1 MADSTDNSA
10 ETSQSNKKSV
20 RGPTML
26 KAIENVRKTGI
37 KIPLQF
43 DLETGE
49 CYGNNASH
57 FKSYVALL
65 TRERCSIAKELW
77 KHIPEGVKNAMW
89 TDIKAIFVIP
99 EFDDAKKSDHFKKIW
114 FHYAGERWKDFKS
127 RLTRTYITD
136 PKPDDVPPYVKY
148 PYIKKDIWEE
158 FVKYRQTS
166 DFKEKSQKGRENHAK
181 NVYPHV
187 LSRGGYKRLEEQMI
201 NEKRQSL
208 SKDSSGLTDDDR
220 HPSPPERYETW
231 TRARQKKG
239 GEFTSEPVKK
249 VAEKIEKIVED
260 SKKGDFVPTGRH
272 DVLTEA
278 IGTPEHGG
286 SVRGVGKKHNI
297 TTYWGRS
304 KVSRQRQGIDVK
316 EQLAAFKADLEAK
329 FEEKLAQER
338 KMMQDSLME
347 TLKSMGL
354 SQTSDTNNR
363 VMVPE
368 ACAEQVV
375 VTGSAKGSC
384 SPAPVKMQNELKEV
398 VVTESAK
405 GSRSP
410 APVAEAEDN
419 MDDVQR
425 LLIMVLKKGDDH
437 LDVQLTHCSMCTNF
451 LMSCKCIREL
461 LVGFIWLDMSTLSV
475 WCSYIH
481 RLCIENN
488 TTNVYGILEPSFLNI
503 VGDAGKKSDQ
513 RISQSKCKKYIQH
526 KLENEKKECQLLPFN
541 HGGHWQLII
550 LCPKINTVVVIC
562 SLHWK
567 LNPIMEKIVSSV
579 FTVDQMANGNRK
591 NNTVWLYPQARKQYN
606 SNDCGY
612 YVMKNMLDIVTAKI
626 TDSWM
631 EVFNDPKELTAE
643 EMYELRLRWSTYFL
657 SLLEG

>member
-166 DFKEKSQKGRENHAK
+166 DFKEK
-181 NVYPHV
+181 
-187 LSRGGYKRLEEQMI
+187 
-201 NEKRQSL
+201 
-208 SKDSSGLTDDDR
+208 
-220 HPSPPERYETW
+220 
-231 TRARQKKG
+231 
-239 GEFTSEPVKK
+239 
-249 VAEKIEKIVED
+249 IVED

-419 MDDVQR
+419 MDDVQK

-475 WCSYIH
+475 WCS
-481 RLCIENN
+481 
-488 TTNVYGILEPSFLNI
+488 
-503 VGDAGKKSDQ
+503 
-513 RISQSKCKKYIQH
+513 
-526 KLENEKKECQLLPFN
+526 
-541 HGGHWQLII
+541 
-550 LCPKINTVVVIC
+550 
-562 SLHWK
+562 
-567 LNPIMEKIVSSV
+567 
-579 FTVDQMANGNRK
+579 
-591 NNTVWLYPQARKQYN
+591 
-606 SNDCGY
+606 
-612 YVMKNMLDIVTAKI
+612 
-626 TDSWM
+626 
-631 EVFNDPKELTAE
+631 
-643 EMYELRLRWSTYFL
+643 
-657 SLLEG
+657 

>member
-1 MADSTDNSA
+1 MEVGILRRGTRELVLLHDLQ
-10 ETSQSNKKSV
+10 QSGFQLEVSCFDV
-20 RGPTML
+20 RGRDARMRFFFGRNGVVPKRTC
-26 KAIENVRKTGI
+26 VVSH
-37 KIPLQF
+37 
-43 DLETGE
+43 
-49 CYGNNASH
+49 GN
-57 FKSYVALL
+57 
-65 TRERCSIAKELW
+65 
-77 KHIPEGVKNAMW
+77 
-89 TDIKAIFVIP
+89 
-99 EFDDAKKSDHFKKIW
+99 DHFKKIW
-114 FHYAGERWKDFKS
+114 FHYAAERWKDFKS

-201 NEKRQSL
+201 NEKRLSL
-208 SKDSSGLTDDDR
+208 SKDR

-260 SKKGDFVPTGRH
+260 SKKGDFVPTRRH

-304 KVSRQRQGIDVK
+304 KVSRQSQGIDVK

-368 ACAEQVV
+368 AQTEQLV

-410 APVAEAEDN
+410 APVAEAQDN
-419 MDDVQR
+419 MDDVQK
-425 LLIMVLKKGDDH
+425 LLIMVLKRGDDH
-437 LDVQLTHCSMCTNF
+437 LNVELIHCSMCTNF

-488 TTNVYGILEPSFLNI
+488 TTNVYGILEPTFLNI

-526 KLENEKKECQLLPFN
+526 KLQNEKKECQLLPFN
-541 HGGHWQLII
+541 HA
-550 LCPKINTVVVIC
+550 
-562 SLHWK
+562 
-567 LNPIMEKIVSSV
+567 V

-657 SLLEG
+657 ELLEG

>member
-1 MADSTDNSA
+1 
-10 ETSQSNKKSV
+10 
-20 RGPTML
+20 
-26 KAIENVRKTGI
+26 
-37 KIPLQF
+37 
-43 DLETGE
+43 
-49 CYGNNASH
+49 
-57 FKSYVALL
+57 
-65 TRERCSIAKELW
+65 
-77 KHIPEGVKNAMW
+77 
-89 TDIKAIFVIP
+89 
-99 EFDDAKKSDHFKKIW
+99 
-114 FHYAGERWKDFKS
+114 
-127 RLTRTYITD
+127 
-136 PKPDDVPPYVKY
+136 
-148 PYIKKDIWEE
+148 
-158 FVKYRQTS
+158 
-166 DFKEKSQKGRENHAK
+166 
-181 NVYPHV
+181 
-187 LSRGGYKRLEEQMI
+187 MI
-201 NEKRQSL
+201 NEKRLSL

-260 SKKGDFVPTGRH
+260 SKKGDFVPTRRH

-304 KVSRQRQGIDVK
+304 NVSRQSQGIDVK

-368 ACAEQVV
+368 AQTEQLV

-410 APVAEAEDN
+410 APVAEAQDN
-419 MDDVQR
+419 MDDVQK
-425 LLIMVLKKGDDH
+425 LLMMVLKRGDDH
-437 LDVQLTHCSMCTNF
+437 LDVELIHCSMCTNF

-488 TTNVYGILEPSFLNI
+488 TTNVYGILEPTFLNI

-526 KLENEKKECQLLPFN
+526 KLQNEKKECQLLPFN

-657 SLLEG
+657 ELLEG

>member
-10 ETSQSNKKSV
+10 ETSQRNKKSV

-99 EFDDAKKSDHFKKIW
+99 EFDDAKRNDHFKKIW
-114 FHYAGERWKDFKS
+114 FHYAAERWKDFKS

-201 NEKRQSL
+201 NEKRLSL

-272 DVLTEA
+272 DVLAEA

-304 KVSRQRQGIDVK
+304 KVSRQSQGIDVK

-368 ACAEQVV
+368 AQTEQLV

-410 APVAEAEDN
+410 APVAEAQDN
-419 MDDVQR
+419 MDDVQK
-425 LLIMVLKKGDDH
+425 LLIMVLKRGEDH
-437 LDVQLTHCSMCTNF
+437 LDVELIHCSMCTNF

-461 LVGFIWLDMSTLSV
+461 LVGSIWLDMSTLSV
-475 WCSYIH
+475 WCS
-481 RLCIENN
+481 
-488 TTNVYGILEPSFLNI
+488 
-503 VGDAGKKSDQ
+503 
-513 RISQSKCKKYIQH
+513 
-526 KLENEKKECQLLPFN
+526 
-541 HGGHWQLII
+541 
-550 LCPKINTVVVIC
+550 
-562 SLHWK
+562 
-567 LNPIMEKIVSSV
+567 
-579 FTVDQMANGNRK
+579 
-591 NNTVWLYPQARKQYN
+591 
-606 SNDCGY
+606 
-612 YVMKNMLDIVTAKI
+612 
-626 TDSWM
+626 
-631 EVFNDPKELTAE
+631 
-643 EMYELRLRWSTYFL
+643 
-657 SLLEG
+657 

>member
-10 ETSQSNKKSV
+10 ETSQRNKKSV

-99 EFDDAKKSDHFKKIW
+99 EFDDAKRNDHFKKIW
-114 FHYAGERWKDFKS
+114 FHYAAERWKDFKS

-136 PKPDDVPPYVKY
+136 PKQDDVPPYVKY

-201 NEKRQSL
+201 NEKRLSL

-304 KVSRQRQGIDVK
+304 KVSRQSQGIDVK

-368 ACAEQVV
+368 AQTEQLV

-405 GSRSP
+405 GSCSP
-410 APVAEAEDN
+410 APVAEAQDN
-419 MDDVQR
+419 MDDVQK
-425 LLIMVLKKGDDH
+425 LLIMVLKRGEDH
-437 LDVQLTHCSMCTNF
+437 LDVELIHCSMCTNF

-461 LVGFIWLDMSTLSV
+461 LVGSIWLDMSTLSV

-488 TTNVYGILEPSFLNI
+488 TTNVYGILEPTFLNI

-526 KLENEKKECQLLPFN
+526 KLQNEKKECQLLPFN

-657 SLLEG
+657 ELLEG